1 MFFVHKREWSRGGS
15 GYFRNFLVGILPP
28 QVVVRRGYCLDYFAR
43 SFAAAPLAPIPC
55 LNKKTECVHGL
66 RLSFQRVRME
76 IRQFGAGAGT
86 FRGRVFILPPNDRK
100 PGGV

>member
-43 SFAAAPLAPIPC
+43 S
-55 LNKKTECVHGL
+55 ECVHGL